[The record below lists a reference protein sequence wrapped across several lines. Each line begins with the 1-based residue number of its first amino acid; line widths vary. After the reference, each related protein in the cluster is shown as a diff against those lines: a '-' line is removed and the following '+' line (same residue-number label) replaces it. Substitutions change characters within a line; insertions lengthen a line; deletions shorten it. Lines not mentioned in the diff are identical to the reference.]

1 MRYNSQEC
9 MMWESNVGRGRNLH
23 PNAAAGTEASLS
35 LFFSGNELNLEGRG
49 EKKFCP

>member
-1 MRYNSQEC
+1 MGKGQ
-9 MMWESNVGRGRNLH
+9 NLH

-35 LFFSGNELNLEGRG
+35 LFFSGGDKLNLEG